1 MLWRGPVR
9 GNVTRWGQLRSRGK
23 HPERHRDV
31 ALVPRRRHTGNV
43 LTALLIAI
51 SFAAPWIGAIAL
63 ICWRAG
69 ARLLW
74 SEADQVFPTQANQWR
89 GVSAR

>member
-1 MLWRGPVR
+1 
-9 GNVTRWGQLRSRGK
+9 
-23 HPERHRDV
+23 
-31 ALVPRRRHTGNV
+31 V

>member
-1 MLWRGPVR
+1 MWASARE
-9 GNVTRWGQLRSRGK
+9 WGQLLPWKASRG
-23 HPERHRDV
+23 HRGV
-31 ALVPRRRHTGNV
+31 ALVPRRRHTANV
-43 LTALLIAI
+43 LTALIAI

-74 SEADQVFPTQANQWR
+74 SEADQVFPTQASQWR